1 MEPPRGYW
9 KDCADKIVQDATFS
23 LVTLNMDAIW
33 KDFFLAGKNYWEEE
47 NSLASVCLST
57 VKLQDQ
63 CRLLHLRKLPLS
75 PPPSSQLPL
84 RFDI

>member
-1 MEPPRGYW
+1 MEPPRGYR

-47 NSLASVCLST
+47 NTLASVCLST